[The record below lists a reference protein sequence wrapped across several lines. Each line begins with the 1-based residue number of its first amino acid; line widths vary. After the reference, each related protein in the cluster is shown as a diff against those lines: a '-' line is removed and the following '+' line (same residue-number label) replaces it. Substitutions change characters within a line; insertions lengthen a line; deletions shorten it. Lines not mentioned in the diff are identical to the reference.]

1 MLNISDKEVAAF
13 SKYILDISSI
23 YLDKSKGYLLETR
36 LKKMLDQTG
45 SKSYGALLDNI
56 RADSTEK
63 LKKGLIDAI
72 STNETFFFR
81 DDVPFNLLR
90 NKIIPDL
97 IDLRKKQHPS
107 RPVLIKIWSAACSTG
122 QEVYSIA
129 MTLLEMLSGM
139 GSFEISI
146 LGTDISDEAVAMASY
161 GKYNSFEIERG
172 LPKNM
177 RQKYFTRAGD
187 GWRIKD
193 EIRSM
198 AKFEKMNLMRPFPP
212 SIGSFDIVFC
222 RNVAIYFQSRD
233 KVNLFRN
240 IARVT
245 APGGSLI
252 VGGSENLLSVAPDFM
267 SQQYLRG
274 MYYILK
280 RDKNI
285 KKEVSLFNDPSPSKE
300 LKKSAPPVRR
310 TVHKTELKTSSPLV
324 DKTVTE
330 AKMKKPTPPVHQ
342 TVYDKKPSKPA
353 AKAKISHVEEIS
365 PMAVEKDAPRTPTSL
380 TEQLEKR
387 KGVQKSLLNSM
398 QDKKKQG
405 ASLLNSQGKAKGS
418 KGTLLGKLK
427 ARKK

>member
-63 LKKGLIDAI
+63 LKIGLIDAI

-97 IDLRKKQHPS
+97 IDLRRKQHPS
-107 RPVLIKIWSAACSTG
+107 RPVRIKIWSAACSTG

-177 RQKYFTRAGD
+177 RQKYFTRAGE

-193 EIRSM
+193 EIRSL

-240 IARVT
+240 IAKVT

-252 VGGSENLLSVAPDFM
+252 VGGSENLLAVAPDFT

-280 RDKNI
+280 SDQGII
-285 KKEVSLFNDPSPSKE
+285 KQNPVPTRLPRERKRPPISSGRKTVYDTKRPVPATKIKEVSPEKKTPHPDAAVSPV
-300 LKKSAPPVRR
+300 LKP
-310 TVHKTELKTSSPLV
+310 
-324 DKTVTE
+324 D
-330 AKMKKPTPPVHQ
+330 
-342 TVYDKKPSKPA
+342 
-353 AKAKISHVEEIS
+353 VEEAITL
-365 PMAVEKDAPRTPTSL
+365 VQKTDAEQIPTSL
-380 TEQLEKR
+380 ADKLNKR
-387 KGVQKSLLNSM
+387 KGPQKTLLNSM

-405 ASLLNSQGKAKGS
+405 ASLLNGQGKAKGS
-418 KGTLLGKLK
+418 KGSLLGKLK
-427 ARKK
+427 ARK